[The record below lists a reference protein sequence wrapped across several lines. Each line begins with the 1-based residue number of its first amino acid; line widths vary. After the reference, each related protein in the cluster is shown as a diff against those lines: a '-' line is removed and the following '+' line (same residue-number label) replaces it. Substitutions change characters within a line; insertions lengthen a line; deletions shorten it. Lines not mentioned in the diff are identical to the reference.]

1 MEHDGADRK
10 HRKRKKHR
18 HHHKRRRSSSRGDR
32 RRSSTAPAAES
43 TSKLLFDF
51 IPYYGKGDF
60 STDASVRD
68 MLQAASE
75 SDLCTVEEE
84 GGNTLLLWAAMYG
97 ASELV
102 SAILERQCADVNAVN
117 TAGAAALHYACYGD
131 TLDEESAVAL
141 LDAGAKP
148 DAIERTHGCTPLH
161 YAAGSGALSLC
172 RTLIAAGAR
181 VEACDFYNYTA
192 VDYAV
197 QGSRQDCAAYLGQ
210 CLAAVN
216 GAASTGAASA
226 NAAAALPAYRRRD
239 SSVEMTDAL
248 AAAATTATAGAAA
261 GASAVSNSQYT
272 LKSSAADDDEFSSEP
287 AAAVAAGVPVVNGVA
302 VAAGTVGKANY
313 WIRHKDTTSGQAY
326 HLNEATGESLWEKD
340 LQQQAK
346 GLVAAAPSA
355 ASNTAASTAG
365 ADNSAAAATTPA
377 TLTTAAAAAVT
388 ESSVLHWLKQQTY
401 RARVVALLAKQAPL
415 RLMQLDELMRS
426 SVGAEESLL
435 KNLAAEYGVTE
446 DKEIAS
452 LNSDAETGFKRRV
465 SLLHSSSSSASSG
478 SSTAGA
484 AAVTMKPRSD
494 STGGSAAAQAPAVP
508 AAAVAAVTLPAS
520 GSSSRRTTAVNKLS
534 VVATAVKV
542 ATVLSAQASTLDL
555 KLRAAR
561 IAAQLTEAQR
571 AYDEAAAA
579 AAHSHSESTAALA
592 ARAAAAAEQSDQC
605 VAQAVQARSAAAAA
619 RDAAAVL
626 KQQLATES
634 SEHAAEGAALS
645 AAAAALEQELAE
657 RVAETAA
664 FAATM

>member
-10 HRKRKKHR
+10 HRKHKKHR
-18 HHHKRRRSSSRGDR
+18 HHHKRRRSSRGNR

-102 SAILERQCADVNAVN
+102 SAILERQWADVNAVN

-141 LDAGAKP
+141 LDAGAKQ
-148 DAIERTHGCTPLH
+148 DAIERMHGCTPLH

-197 QGSRQDCAAYLGQ
+197 QGGRQECAAYLGQ

-216 GAASTGAASA
+216 GTASTGAASA
-226 NAAAALPAYRRRD
+226 DAAAALPAYRRRD
-239 SSVEMTDAL
+239 SSLEMTDAV
-248 AAAATTATAGAAA
+248 AAAATTAAGSTAAA
-261 GASAVSNSQYT
+261 GAVSNSQYT

-287 AAAVAAGVPVVNGVA
+287 AAAATAAVNGTA
-302 VAAGTVGKANY
+302 TAATATAGKANY

-346 GLVAAAPSA
+346 GLVAAAPS
-355 ASNTAASTAG
+355 TAAATATAG
-365 ADNSAAAATTPA
+365 ANSTATPTP
-377 TLTTAAAAAVT
+377 TTAVTAAAAVT

-426 SVGAEESLL
+426 SVGAEEALL
-435 KNLAAEYGVTE
+435 RNLSAEYGVTE
-446 DKEIAS
+446 DKEVAS
-452 LNSDAETGFKRRV
+452 LVSDAETGFKRRISV
-465 SLLHSSSSSASSG
+465 LHSSSSTS
-478 SSTAGA
+478 
-484 AAVTMKPRSD
+484 
-494 STGGSAAAQAPAVP
+494 GGSAATAAASAPAQ
-508 AAAVAAVTLPAS
+508 AVAAEVVAAAASPAVAA
-520 GSSSRRTTAVNKLS
+520 GGGSRRTTAVNKLS

-542 ATVLSAQASTLDL
+542 AGVLSAQASTLDL

-561 IAAQLTEAQR
+561 IAAQLSEAQR
-571 AYDEAAAA
+571 AYDDVAAAA
-579 AAHSHSESTAALA
+579 ARSHSESTAALA
-592 ARAAAAAEQSDQC
+592 ARAAAAAESSDQC
-605 VAQAVQARSAAAAA
+605 AARAVQARLTAAAAT
-619 RDAAAVL
+619 DAAAVL
-626 KQQLATES
+626 RRQLATES
-634 SEHAAEGAALS
+634 SEHAAEGAALK
-645 AAAAALEQELAE
+645 AAADALEQELAE